1 MVAGIFYHNAL
12 RSASLI
18 LHVRVMFGDEQVFA
32 QTSCKF
38 EALLTGFQRRDF
50 IIKVFALLSTFN
62 VKSLLLFIVSIYWV
76 THRAVMIYII
86 E

>member
-32 QTSCKF
+32 ETSCKF
-38 EALLTGFQRRDF
+38 EAL
-50 IIKVFALLSTFN
+50 
-62 VKSLLLFIVSIYWV
+62 
-76 THRAVMIYII
+76 
-86 E
+86 